1 MRKIIMQILAAF
13 IPNKKKR
20 KEFRRKYKATIK
32 TKGIN
37 NKIILFDENGEME
50 VDSVSGFTISIKG
63 DNNIIRIPKNHQ
75 ITGGVIIKSSNSLID
90 IKTTKKI
97 NIHVSILFH
106 TGQKLIIGNDTI
118 IHSAS
123 IFLHEK
129 DASVII
135 GKDCLFS
142 SNITIWATDGHAILD
157 NDTGEILN
165 SIVKPIIINDH
176 CWCGHSVFMTKNA
189 GLASNSVIAGGS
201 VVTKSFE
208 KENIIIAGNPAKIIK
223 ENITWKHETPAH
235 LLTRKDHK

>member
-13 IPNKKKR
+13 IPNRKKR
-20 KEFRRKYKATIK
+20 KEFRRKYKPAKIVGK
-32 TKGIN
+32 D
-37 NKIILFDENGEME
+37 NKIYVGQKE
-50 VDSVSGFTISIKG
+50 VFSVPNLEISING
-63 DNNIIRIPKNHQ
+63 NGNIIRIPENHQ
-75 ITGGVIIKSSNSLID
+75 VTGSISIKSSESLID
-90 IKTTKKI
+90 IKSTKKV
-97 NIHVSILFH
+97 NIFVSTIFQ
-106 TGQKLIIGNDTI
+106 TGQKLLIDEDTI
-118 IHSAS
+118 IHGAH

-165 SIVKPIIINDH
+165 SIAKPIIINDH

-201 VVTKSFE
+201 VVTKTFE
-208 KENIIIAGNPAKIIK
+208 KENIIIAGNPAKIVK
-223 ENITWKHETPAH
+223 ENIIWKHETPTY
-235 LLTRKDHK
+235 LLTQKESK